1 MSIRGTISVI
11 APQFD
16 SLLTETMNAAINL
29 AQIQS
34 APSVWGELFEPGVA
48 NLTAHILTLRAKA
61 IDLADSE
68 IFAAGSVTSV
78 KTGDLAVSFGAT
90 GAATASGDE
99 VSLRTTSYGLEYL
112 RLQSMLAHQPLV
124 IGGTI

>member
-16 SLLTETMNAAINL
+16 DLLTETMNAAISL
-29 AQIQS
+29 AMLQF
-34 APSVWGELFEPGVA
+34 AASVWGQLFEAGVA

-61 IDLADSE
+61 VLLADAE
-68 IFAAGSVTSV
+68 IAAAGPVAAV
-78 KTGDLAVSFGAT
+78 KTGNLSVTFGAV
-90 GAATASGDE
+90 GAATATADE

-112 RLQSMLAHQPLV
+112 RLRSMLAHQPLV